1 MKLFFTLILKDC
13 LRIRRNP
20 VPLII
25 FIAIPL
31 LITAL
36 IGLTFGGMDTQTG
49 KGISAINAAVVDED
63 DSIFCEMLKGAS
75 SQDEFKSRI
84 NLHFLDREEALK
96 RIKRGKLS
104 AVLVI
109 PEGFSEDYLS
119 GSEALTLELIKN
131 PAESI
136 YPTLA
141 QEGMAIL
148 VTFLNAVSRNF
159 GEDLR
164 ELRVL
169 IQQDGESSWI
179 ANLGTISAFLDRNIN
194 RLEGLEDY
202 LTPPLISYTKVEK
215 EAEPDS
221 KSKDEF
227 NLFGFLLIGLA
238 SMFLLMTAD
247 NCMRDLYR
255 ESRLRTLER
264 YRTMK
269 DGLIVFILS
278 KVTYAVTI
286 VLIILVVLMV
296 GGSLIF
302 GIEWKHPV
310 EIAWLAVSY
319 GLFAAGLMG
328 LMAAVVGSE
337 RRADVVNNMLA
348 MTLAMTGGAMWPP
361 EQLPAFFKEHL
372 LPVSPVYWFTSS
384 IRKLQSDWIPGLE
397 PLHASL
403 LLAGGGIVFILGAT
417 ILFRMRLEKGVK
429 A

>member
-1 MKLFFTLILKDC
+1 MKLFITLILKDC

-96 RIKRGKLS
+96 RIKKGNLS

-109 PEGFSEDYLS
+109 PEGFSEDFLS
-119 GSEALTLELIKN
+119 GSESLTLELIKN

-141 QEGMAIL
+141 QEGMTIL

-202 LTPPLISYTKVEK
+202 LTPPLISYKKVEK

-227 NLFGFLLIGLA
+227 NLFGFLLIGMA

-278 KVTYAVTI
+278 KVSYAVTV
-286 VLIILVVLMV
+286 VLITLVVLMV

-302 GIEWKHPV
+302 GIEWKHPL
-310 EIAWLAVSY
+310 EIVWLAVSY

-328 LMAAVVGSE
+328 LMAAIVGSE

-348 MTLAMTGGAMWPP
+348 MALSITGGAMWPP
-361 EQLPAFFKEHL
+361 EQLPAFVREHL
-372 LPVSPVYWFTSS
+372 LLFSPVYWFTSS
-384 IRKLQSDWIPGLE
+384 MRKLQSDWIPGFE
-397 PLHASL
+397 SLHASV
-403 LLAGGGIVFILGAT
+403 LLAGGGIVFIIGAT
-417 ILFRMRLEKGVK
+417 ILFRIRLEKGVK

>member
-96 RIKRGKLS
+96 RIKKGKLS

-109 PEGFSEDYLS
+109 PERFSEDFLS

-169 IQQDGESSWI
+169 IRQDGETSWI
-179 ANLGTISAFLDRNIN
+179 ANLGTIRSFLDRNIN
-194 RLEGLEDY
+194 R
-202 LTPPLISYTKVEK
+202 
-215 EAEPDS
+215 
-221 KSKDEF
+221 
-227 NLFGFLLIGLA
+227 
-238 SMFLLMTAD
+238 
-247 NCMRDLYR
+247 
-255 ESRLRTLER
+255 
-264 YRTMK
+264 
-269 DGLIVFILS
+269 
-278 KVTYAVTI
+278 
-286 VLIILVVLMV
+286 
-296 GGSLIF
+296 
-302 GIEWKHPV
+302 
-310 EIAWLAVSY
+310 
-319 GLFAAGLMG
+319 
-328 LMAAVVGSE
+328 
-337 RRADVVNNMLA
+337 
-348 MTLAMTGGAMWPP
+348 
-361 EQLPAFFKEHL
+361 
-372 LPVSPVYWFTSS
+372 
-384 IRKLQSDWIPGLE
+384 
-397 PLHASL
+397 
-403 LLAGGGIVFILGAT
+403 
-417 ILFRMRLEKGVK
+417 
-429 A
+429 